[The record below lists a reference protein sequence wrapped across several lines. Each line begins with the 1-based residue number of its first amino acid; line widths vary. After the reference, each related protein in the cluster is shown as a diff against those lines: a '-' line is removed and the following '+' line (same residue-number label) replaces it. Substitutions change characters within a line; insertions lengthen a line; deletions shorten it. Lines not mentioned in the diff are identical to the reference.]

1 MTIRV
6 ERLRDRGATI
16 RLDLARWLP
25 SLVLAGYGIFILSL
39 DARGVMTMYINPGY
53 VWPTT
58 VAGVALIG
66 LAAVRLIRR
75 SAPIPDGHDVCC
87 VEDAC
92 GCAQPSPRLWPY
104 VALCVPLLLAAL
116 FPPRSLAS
124 FSAVQRGP
132 QIAGM
137 TAIRGASTV
146 KRVSLTM
153 DTRTFTLQDWAG
165 ALSADPN
172 PRDYAG
178 KPVVLTGIVLHS
190 SASMPPG
197 YIMVMRYQVTCCIAD
212 ARPIGLIVR
221 DASNGALKDN
231 QWVKVTGT
239 MGAASYGGQ
248 KVAVVEPKTIVP
260 TKAGNPYMY

>member
-6 ERLRDRGATI
+6 ERLRSRGAAV

-25 SLVLAGYGIFILSL
+25 SLILAAYGVFILSL
-39 DARGVMTMYINPGY
+39 FVRGVMTMYINPAY

-58 VAGVALIG
+58 TAGVALIG
-66 LAAVRLIRR
+66 LAAVRLLR
-75 SAPIPDGHDVCC
+75 APSTSSSQH
-87 VEDAC
+87 DAC
-92 GCAQPSPRLWPY
+92 SSDDCGCSEASPRLWPY
-104 VALCVPLLLAAL
+104 AALCVPLLLAAL

-124 FSAVQRGP
+124 FSAMQRGP
-132 QIAGM
+132 QIAGL

-146 KRVSLTM
+146 KHVSLTM

-172 PRDYAG
+172 PKDYAG
-178 KPVVLTGIVLHS
+178 KPVILTGIVLHNP
-190 SASMPPG
+190 SAMPNG
-197 YIMVMRYQVTCCIAD
+197 YFMVMRYQITCCIAD

-221 DASNGALKDN
+221 DTSNGALKDN

-239 MGAASYGGQ
+239 MGATSYQGQ
-248 KVAVVEPKTIVP
+248 RVAVVEPKQLLP